1 MDELAISVENRITN
15 FAMKTVALTQYLPIS
30 DPHSLMDVEL
40 PRPTAQGRD
49 LLVKIHAVSVNPVDC
64 KVRSP
69 KPKVESSPKI
79 LGWDAAGIVDSV
91 GPEVRLF
98 KAGDEVYYAGSIT
111 RPGSNAEFQ
120 LVDERLVGHK
130 PKNLSF
136 AEAAAMPLT
145 LLTAWE
151 SLFVRI
157 GIDRS
162 ADNHSKSLL
171 IIGGAGGVGSIAIQ
185 LAKLAGL
192 TVIATASRPETQ
204 VWVKKMGA
212 DQVIDHRQ
220 PLPGQIA
227 ALGHKEVDYIANFNN
242 TDTYWAVM
250 AELIRPQ
257 GHIVCIVENAKPIE
271 LGLLKSKSAS
281 FSWTFMFTRSMF
293 QTPDMGEQGWILNE
307 AAKLFEAGKVQT
319 TLTETFSPINAAS
332 MRKAHAQSESG
343 KTIGKLVVAGW

>member
-1 MDELAISVENRITN
+1 MIT
-15 FAMKTVALTQYLPIS
+15 MKAVALTQYLPIS

-40 PRPTAQGRD
+40 PRPIAQGRD
-49 LLVKIHAVSVNPVDC
+49 LLVKIQAVSVNPVDA
-64 KVRSP
+64 KIRSP

-79 LGWDAAGIVDSV
+79 LGWDAAGIVENV

-98 KAGDEVYYAGSIT
+98 KPGEEVYFAGSVT

-120 LVDERLVGHK
+120 LVDERLVGRK
-130 PKNLSF
+130 PANLSF

-151 SLFVRI
+151 ALFERI
-157 GIDRS
+157 GIDRM
-162 ADNHSKSLL
+162 ADNRGQSLL

-192 TVIATASRPETQ
+192 TVIVTASRPETRA
-204 VWVKKMGA
+204 WAEKMGA

-220 PLPGQIA
+220 PLPGQLA
-227 ALGHKEVDYIANFNN
+227 ALSHKEVDYIANFSN
-242 TDTYWAVM
+242 TDSYWAVM

-257 GHIVCIVENAKPIE
+257 GRIVCIVENAHPVE

-293 QTPDMGEQGWILNE
+293 QTPDMGEQGGILDD
-307 AAKLFEAGKVQT
+307 AAKLFEAGRLQT
-319 TLTETFSPINAAS
+319 TLTETLSPINAAN
-332 MRKAHAQSESG
+332 MRDAHAQIESG
-343 KTIGKLVVAGW
+343 KTIGKLVIAEWP

>member
-1 MDELAISVENRITN
+1 
-15 FAMKTVALTQYLPIS
+15 MKTVALTQYLPIT

-49 LLVKIHAVSVNPVDC
+49 LLVKIHAVSVNPVDT
-64 KVRSP
+64 KIRSP
-69 KPKVESSPKI
+69 KPKVETSPKI
-79 LGWDAAGIVDSV
+79 LGWDAAGVVESV
-91 GPEVRLF
+91 GPEVLLF
-98 KAGDEVYYAGSIT
+98 KPGDEVYYAGSVL

-120 LVDERLVGHK
+120 VVDERLVGSK
-130 PKNLSF
+130 PANLSF
-136 AEAAAMPLT
+136 AQAAAIPLT

-151 SLFVRI
+151 ALFVRA
-157 GIDRS
+157 GIDRTG
-162 ADNHSKSLL
+162 DNRGQSLL

-204 VWVKKMGA
+204 AWAKKMGA
-212 DQVIDHRQ
+212 DHVIDHSQ
-220 PLPGQIA
+220 PLPGQLA
-227 ALGHKEVDYIANFNN
+227 ALGLKEVDYIANFNN

-257 GHIVCIVENAKPIE
+257 GHIVCIVENARPIE

-293 QTPDMGEQGWILNE
+293 QTPDMGEQGGILDDATE
-307 AAKLFEAGKVQT
+307 LFEAGKLHT
-319 TLTETFSPINAAS
+319 TLTETLSPINAEN

-343 KTIGKLVVAGW
+343 KTIGKLVIAGW

>member
-1 MDELAISVENRITN
+1 MIT
-15 FAMKTVALTQYLPIS
+15 MKAVALTQYLPIS

-40 PRPTAQGRD
+40 PRPIAQGRD
-49 LLVKIHAVSVNPVDC
+49 LLVKIQAVSVNPVDA
-64 KVRSP
+64 KIRSP

-79 LGWDAAGIVDSV
+79 LGWDAAGIVENV

-98 KAGDEVYYAGSIT
+98 KPGEEVYYAGSVT

-120 LVDERLVGHK
+120 LVDERLVGRK
-130 PKNLSF
+130 PANLSF
-136 AEAAAMPLT
+136 AEVAAMPLT

-151 SLFVRI
+151 ALFERI
-157 GIDRS
+157 GIDRM
-162 ADNHSKSLL
+162 ADNRGQSLL

-192 TVIATASRPETQ
+192 TVIVTASRPETRA
-204 VWVKKMGA
+204 WAEKMGA

-220 PLPGQIA
+220 PLPGQLA
-227 ALGHKEVDYIANFNN
+227 ALGHKEVDYIANFSN
-242 TDTYWAVM
+242 TDSYWAVM

-257 GHIVCIVENAKPIE
+257 GRIVCIVENAHPVE

-293 QTPDMGEQGWILNE
+293 QTPDMGEQGGILDD
-307 AAKLFEAGKVQT
+307 AAKLFEAGRLQT
-319 TLTETFSPINAAS
+319 TLTETLSPINAAN
-332 MRKAHAQSESG
+332 MRDAHAQIESG
-343 KTIGKLVVAGW
+343 KTIGKLVIAEWQ

>member
-1 MDELAISVENRITN
+1 MIT
-15 FAMKTVALTQYLPIS
+15 MKAVALTQYLPIS

-40 PRPTAQGRD
+40 PRPIAQGRD
-49 LLVKIHAVSVNPVDC
+49 LLVKIQAVSVNPVDA
-64 KVRSP
+64 KIRSP

-79 LGWDAAGIVDSV
+79 LGWDAAGIVENV

-98 KAGDEVYYAGSIT
+98 KPGEEVYYAGSVT

-120 LVDERLVGHK
+120 LVDERLVGRK
-130 PKNLSF
+130 PANLSF

-151 SLFVRI
+151 ALFERI
-157 GIDRS
+157 GIDRM
-162 ADNHSKSLL
+162 ADNRGQSLL

-192 TVIATASRPETQ
+192 TVIVTASRPETRA
-204 VWVKKMGA
+204 WAEKMGA

-220 PLPGQIA
+220 PLPGQLA
-227 ALGHKEVDYIANFNN
+227 ALGHKEVDYIANFSN
-242 TDTYWAVM
+242 TDSYWAVM

-257 GHIVCIVENAKPIE
+257 GRIVCIVENAHPVE

-293 QTPDMGEQGWILNE
+293 QTPDMGEQGGILDD
-307 AAKLFEAGKVQT
+307 AAKLFEAGRLQT
-319 TLTETFSPINAAS
+319 TLTETLSPINAAN
-332 MRKAHAQSESG
+332 MRDAHAQIESG
-343 KTIGKLVVAGW
+343 KTIGKLVIAEWQ

>member
-1 MDELAISVENRITN
+1 M
-15 FAMKTVALTQYLPIS
+15 
-30 DPHSLMDVEL
+30 
-40 PRPTAQGRD
+40 
-49 LLVKIHAVSVNPVDC
+49 SVNPVDA
-64 KVRSP
+64 KIRSP

-79 LGWDAAGIVDSV
+79 LGWDAAGIVENV

-98 KAGDEVYYAGSIT
+98 KPGEEVYYAGSVT

-120 LVDERLVGHK
+120 LVDERLVGRK
-130 PKNLSF
+130 PANLSF

-151 SLFVRI
+151 ALFERI
-157 GIDRS
+157 GIDRM
-162 ADNHSKSLL
+162 ADNRGQSLL

-192 TVIATASRPETQ
+192 TVIVTASRPETRA
-204 VWVKKMGA
+204 WAEKMGA

-220 PLPGQIA
+220 PLPGQLA
-227 ALGHKEVDYIANFNN
+227 ALGHKEVDYIANFSN
-242 TDTYWAVM
+242 TDSYWAVM

-257 GHIVCIVENAKPIE
+257 GRIVCIVENAHPVE

-293 QTPDMGEQGWILNE
+293 QTPDMGEQGGILDD
-307 AAKLFEAGKVQT
+307 AAKLFEAGRLQT
-319 TLTETFSPINAAS
+319 TLAETLSPINAAN
-332 MRKAHAQSESG
+332 MRDAHAQIESG
-343 KTIGKLVVAGW
+343 KTIGKLVIAEWP

>member
-1 MDELAISVENRITN
+1 MIT
-15 FAMKTVALTQYLPIS
+15 MKAVALTQYLPIS

-40 PRPTAQGRD
+40 PRPIAQGRD
-49 LLVKIHAVSVNPVDC
+49 LLVKIQAVSVNPVDA
-64 KVRSP
+64 KIRSP

-79 LGWDAAGIVDSV
+79 LGWDAAGIVENV

-98 KAGDEVYYAGSIT
+98 KPGEEVYYAGSVT

-120 LVDERLVGHK
+120 LVDERLVGRK
-130 PKNLSF
+130 PANLSF

-151 SLFVRI
+151 ALFERI
-157 GIDRS
+157 GIDRM
-162 ADNHSKSLL
+162 ADNRGQSLL

-192 TVIATASRPETQ
+192 TVIVTASRPETRA
-204 VWVKKMGA
+204 WAEKMGA

-220 PLPGQIA
+220 PLPGQLA
-227 ALGHKEVDYIANFNN
+227 ALGHKEVDYIANFSN
-242 TDTYWAVM
+242 TDSYWAVM

-257 GHIVCIVENAKPIE
+257 GRIVCIVENAHPVE

-293 QTPDMGEQGWILNE
+293 QTPDMGEQGGILDD
-307 AAKLFEAGKVQT
+307 AAKLFEAGRLQT
-319 TLTETFSPINAAS
+319 TLTETLSPINAAN
-332 MRKAHAQSESG
+332 MRDAHAQIESG
-343 KTIGKLVVAGW
+343 KTIGKLVIAEWP

>member
-1 MDELAISVENRITN
+1 MIT
-15 FAMKTVALTQYLPIS
+15 MKAVALTQYLPIS

-40 PRPTAQGRD
+40 PRPIAQGRD
-49 LLVKIHAVSVNPVDC
+49 LLVKIQAVSVNPVDA
-64 KVRSP
+64 KIRSP

-79 LGWDAAGIVDSV
+79 LGWDAAGIVENV

-98 KAGDEVYYAGSIT
+98 KPGEEVYYAGSVT

-120 LVDERLVGHK
+120 LVDERLVGRK
-130 PKNLSF
+130 PANLSF

-151 SLFVRI
+151 ALFERI
-157 GIDRS
+157 GIDRM
-162 ADNHSKSLL
+162 ADNRGQSLL

-192 TVIATASRPETQ
+192 TVIVTASRPETRA
-204 VWVKKMGA
+204 WAEKMGA

-220 PLPGQIA
+220 PLPGQLA
-227 ALGHKEVDYIANFNN
+227 ALGHKEVDYIANFSN
-242 TDTYWAVM
+242 TDSYWAVM

-257 GHIVCIVENAKPIE
+257 GRIVCIVENAHPVE

-293 QTPDMGEQGWILNE
+293 QTPDMGEQGGILDD
-307 AAKLFEAGKVQT
+307 AAKLFEAGRLQT
-319 TLTETFSPINAAS
+319 TLAETLSPINAAN
-332 MRKAHAQSESG
+332 MRDAHAQIESG
-343 KTIGKLVVAGW
+343 KTIGKLVIAEWQ

>member
-1 MDELAISVENRITN
+1 MIT
-15 FAMKTVALTQYLPIS
+15 MKAVALTQYLPIS

-40 PRPTAQGRD
+40 PRPIAQGRD
-49 LLVKIHAVSVNPVDC
+49 LLVKIQAVSVNPVDA
-64 KVRSP
+64 KIRSP

-79 LGWDAAGIVDSV
+79 LGWDAAGIVENV

-98 KAGDEVYYAGSIT
+98 KPGEEVYYAGSVT

-120 LVDERLVGHK
+120 LVDERLVGRK
-130 PKNLSF
+130 PANLSF

-151 SLFVRI
+151 ALFERI
-157 GIDRS
+157 GIDRM
-162 ADNHSKSLL
+162 ADNRGQSLL

-192 TVIATASRPETQ
+192 TVIVTASRPETRA
-204 VWVKKMGA
+204 WAEKMGA

-220 PLPGQIA
+220 PLPGQLA
-227 ALGHKEVDYIANFNN
+227 ALGHKEVDYIANFSN
-242 TDTYWAVM
+242 TDSYWAVM

-257 GHIVCIVENAKPIE
+257 GRIVCIVENAHPVE

-293 QTPDMGEQGWILNE
+293 QTPDMGEQGGILDD
-307 AAKLFEAGKVQT
+307 AAKLFEAGRLQT
-319 TLTETFSPINAAS
+319 TLAETLSPINAAN
-332 MRKAHAQSESG
+332 MRDAHAQIESG
-343 KTIGKLVVAGW
+343 KTIGKLVIAEWP